1 MNIKID
7 KMLRVAGHVVFGLL
21 IVFSIVW
28 AYARVFYID
37 SAYQLFSMI
46 NTGTFS
52 VNDGRYAMV
61 LSQLLP
67 LLCLKLHLPL
77 PFIVVAY
84 SLSFVLMAYLCYL
97 LLLYVLKDGRTA
109 VCMFCVFLCM
119 RQTFMHCISETFQL
133 MFFAFLLYG
142 LLARS
147 GMRKRFGP
155 AVLYA
160 VALLFLTA
168 CCVFIHPV
176 AIFFLAFILL
186 YIWVDEGFR
195 LRREILFFLGI
206 SVLLL
211 AVKFLL
217 PSEGAHDASFLLPL
231 PELLAKLPGFLHFGS
246 LNFFVEHFFDFYY
259 FPILCFLWT
268 SVFYIRRK
276 KVWKSLFY
284 IGFNLCFF
292 FITIWIYFA
301 GDGPIGMERSFLPLV
316 FFTALPFVREVMP
329 ECRPRTRR
337 IACLLLLLLLTHSL
351 VRIAMKAQVYE
362 QRLQCMDRVLDE
374 AKAQGVYKVLVEK
387 EVSESLGIG
396 YNWGAGIES
405 LMYSAVRHGGEGC
418 ANLFVYDNLEEL
430 KIYEFTTTDRF
441 AFVPWWI
448 YLKTSEINTEYFPLK
463 DGPFY
468 LLKVVDGKK
477 VFEQAK

>member
-1 MNIKID
+1 MQTDRISRIIG
-7 KMLRVAGHVVFGLL
+7 LAAFGVLTL
-21 IVFSIVW
+21 FSVLW

-37 SAYQLFSMI
+37 SAYQLFDLI

-77 PFIVVAY
+77 AVIVAAY
-84 SLSFVLMAYLCYL
+84 SLAFVLLALACYL
-97 LLLYVLKDGRTA
+97 MVQYVLKDSRTA
-109 VCMFCVFLCM
+109 LAMVCVFLCM

-133 MFFAFLLYG
+133 MFYAFLLYALVVRRG
-142 LLARS
+142 ARRTFRARAGYCLVLLA
-147 GMRKRFGP
+147 
-155 AVLYA
+155 V
-160 VALLFLTA
+160 TA

-186 YIWVDEGFR
+186 YVWVDEGFR
-195 LRREILFFLGI
+195 LRRTPFFCLGA
-206 SVLLL
+206 SAALL

-217 PSEGAHDASFLLPL
+217 PSEGGHDATFLLPL
-231 PELLAKLPGFLHFGS
+231 PELLAKLPDIRHFGS

-259 FPILCFLWT
+259 FPVLCFIWT

-276 KVWKSLFY
+276 KVWKTLFY
-284 IGFNLCFF
+284 IGFNFCFF

-316 FFTALPFVREVMP
+316 FFTGLPFMREVLP
-329 ECRPRTRR
+329 ACRPRTFRVVLVVLS
-337 IACLLLLLLLTHSL
+337 LLLVHSF
-351 VRIAMKAQVYE
+351 VRIGMKAEDYGR
-362 QRLQCMDRVLDE
+362 RLQCMDRILSE
-374 AKAQGVYKVLVEK
+374 AREQGVYKVFVEK
-387 EVSESLGIG
+387 ELSEVLGIG

-405 LMYSAVRHGGEGC
+405 LMYSAVKHGGENCG
-418 ANLFVYDNLEEL
+418 NLFVYDNLEQL
-430 KIYEFTTTDRF
+430 QIYEYTTTDRY

-448 YLKTSEINTEYFPLK
+448 YLKMSDINTEYFPLK
-463 DGPFY
+463 EGPFY
-468 LLKVVDGKK
+468 LLRIVGGRM